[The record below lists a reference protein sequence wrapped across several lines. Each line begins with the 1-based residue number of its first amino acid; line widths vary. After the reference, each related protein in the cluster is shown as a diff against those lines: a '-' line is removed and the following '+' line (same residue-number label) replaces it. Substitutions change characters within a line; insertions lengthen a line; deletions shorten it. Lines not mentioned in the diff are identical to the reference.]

1 MAVIRRSDATG
12 LVFAVT
18 VIEPDCL
25 LHDSV
30 KLSDDNLVV
39 DMDGEKNNGKSLIYG
54 NTDSTLYIVMVFH
67 FTRKFS
73 FKIHRSGLG

>member
-1 MAVIRRSDATG
+1 MADATG

-39 DMDGEKNNGKSLIYG
+39 DKDGKKNNGKSLIYG

-67 FTRKFS
+67 LTGKFS
-73 FKIHRSGLG
+73 YKIHRSGLG